1 MRIILAM
8 VLMFG
13 AALPAMA
20 QDALES
26 ASVSLPSKSLTFSTT
41 YLAQDLGLF
50 TRAGVNMK
58 IVDINGVG
66 APNAVISGSVEFTL
80 TTGSTFSR
88 AAIKGQ
94 RMLIVANMIERP
106 QMELVFRQPL
116 ADQLGFDAKSPVETR
131 GKLLKG
137 RTIAVDGI
145 FTNLH
150 AWVQLVARK
159 AGLDP
164 EKDLKVTP
172 MPAPNML
179 AGVASG
185 VIDGFSS
192 SPPWTTMATQSK
204 AGIVLASSYAGDAP
218 EIIPFAY
225 SVLATRPE
233 VCEQRQSL
241 CEKVVKAYAA
251 AARILHDEPE
261 RATAALKARFPD
273 IPDPVLAAAVETI
286 RRSTP
291 ERPLVTIE
299 GLQNSETF
307 NVRAGVLK
315 AEETL
320 KSFDGLFT
328 TRFVP

>member
-1 MRIILAM
+1 
-8 VLMFG
+8 
-13 AALPAMA
+13 
-20 QDALES
+20 
-26 ASVSLPSKSLTFSTT
+26 
-41 YLAQDLGLF
+41 
-50 TRAGVNMK
+50 
-58 IVDINGVG
+58 
-66 APNAVISGSVEFTL
+66 
-80 TTGSTFSR
+80 
-88 AAIKGQ
+88 
-94 RMLIVANMIERP
+94 
-106 QMELVFRQPL
+106 
-116 ADQLGFDAKSPVETR
+116 
-131 GKLLKG
+131 
-137 RTIAVDGI
+137 
-145 FTNLH
+145 
-150 AWVQLVARK
+150 
-159 AGLDP
+159 
-164 EKDLKVTP
+164 
-172 MPAPNML
+172 
-179 AGVASG
+179 
-185 VIDGFSS
+185 
-192 SPPWTTMATQSK
+192 MATQSK

-233 VCEQRQSL
+233 VCEQRPSL